1 MSTKMR
7 AASVILFL
15 GVMGSIFFLL
25 DVLPDNEVVTTRNTS
40 LGFLLAG
47 VIAIFGNVF
56 IIRFHAT
63 EPHHPKFVLM
73 KNRITSIRIHAL
85 SGSLEVV
92 LGVVAWVTQ
101 NTTLA
106 IVVGCL
112 AIFGH
117 VPSSLYQAPGAFGS
131 KGLTYPAYLG
141 VIATHFYC
149 AVRLVMED
157 GNIVWLERT
166 WMALQ
171 AYAFMRIYGYFLYK
185 VGAFSQGGY
194 TVRMLLAGA
203 TVLPFI
209 LGPESPLLMML
220 ILLAW
225 TVLMKTIVK
234 PTAAQWSD
242 LFDEKERGS
251 IIDSNLRALWT
262 QKNMGSSLDSPSKE
276 NARAVFDYLD
286 VDKSGSLKI
295 SEMENLLN
303 EWGANT
309 DVKES
314 FMSNFGKSNGIDFG
328 TFTSTIWLSGRA
340 QEVLSKEAS
349 SHMQTPA
356 EKSKFVFN
364 QLDIDE
370 SGFIEMVEIEMLLLE
385 WGLDSREAQRYI
397 SKFGGA
403 DKRLDYAEFHSKL
416 SPIWEF
422 ASKPKS
428 FL

>member
-1 MSTKMR
+1 MSSKMR
-7 AASVILFL
+7 LASVVLFA
-15 GVMGSIFFLL
+15 GIIGSIYFLL
-25 DVLPDNEVVTTRNTS
+25 DVLPEQEVVTVRNTT
-40 LGFLLAG
+40 LGFMIAAL
-47 VIAIFGNVF
+47 VAIFGNIF
-56 IIRFHAT
+56 IIRYHAT
-63 EPHHPKFVLM
+63 EPAHPKFDMMTDRL
-73 KNRITSIRIHAL
+73 ISIRVHAI

-92 LGVVAWVTQ
+92 LGIVAWSTQ

-141 VIATHFYC
+141 VIAIHLYC

-157 GNIVWLERT
+157 GNILWLERT

-171 AYAFMRIYGYFLYK
+171 AYAFMRIYGYFFFRL
-185 VGAFSQGGY
+185 GAFKEGGY
-194 TVRMLLAGA
+194 SVHMLLSGA
-203 TVLPFI
+203 TILPFI
-209 LGPESPLLMML
+209 LGPVGPLLMML
-220 ILLAW
+220 ILVAW
-225 TVLMKTIVK
+225 VVLIKTIVR
-234 PTAAQWSD
+234 PTSAQWAD
-242 LFDEKERGS
+242 AFDEKERGAV
-251 IIDSNLRALWT
+251 IDYNMRTLWT
-262 QKNMGSSLDSPSKE
+262 QKNLGSAAEGTSKE

-295 SEMENLLN
+295 NEIESLLN

-309 DVKES
+309 SIKES
-314 FMSNFGKSNGIDFG
+314 FMNNFGKSNGIDFH
-328 TFTSTIWLSGRA
+328 TFTSTIWLSGRM
-340 QEVLSKEAS
+340 QEVLSKDAVS
-349 SHMQTPA
+349 NLTTPE

-364 QLDIDE
+364 QLDLDE
-370 SGFIEMVEIEMLLLE
+370 SGYIEMVEIEMLLLE
-385 WGLDSREAQRYI
+385 WGLDAREAQRYI

-403 DKRLDYAEFHSKL
+403 DKRLDYAEFHTKL
-416 SPIWEF
+416 SPIWKF